1 MTSGE
6 CIEILTPALRNL
18 RGRASVADAIELDR
32 LLGVDEYGSYFRRE
46 KNEPMAPEIRNVYI
60 ALAGPHAQTVL
71 KIWQIK
77 KGLNADGTPKANCE
91 VE

>member
-1 MTSGE
+1 MTYE
-6 CIEILTPALRNL
+6 EYLEILAPALRNL
-18 RGRASVADAIELDR
+18 RGEASVAGAYELDK
-32 LLGVDEYGSYFRRE
+32 LLGIDEFESYFRRE
-46 KNEPMAPEIRNVYI
+46 KNEPVAPEIRNVYI